1 MPDFWLPIKE
11 RTTQRETILF
21 IPGVHRIDPSKLK
34 ELIAKGTE
42 EIEAEA
48 RARGQK
54 AKPRYPKSEV
64 ALGIRDLN
72 RFFDRRAATGG
83 RPRYH

>member
-21 IPGVHRIDPSKLK
+21 IPRVDRIDPSKLK
-34 ELIAKGTE
+34 ELIAKGIE

-48 RARGQK
+48 RAKGQK
-54 AKPRYPKSEV
+54 PQRRYPKSDV
-64 ALGIRDLN
+64 ALGIRELN
-72 RFFDRRAATGG
+72 RFFDRKAATGG

>member
-1 MPDFWLPIKE
+1 MPDFWLPIKHQP
-11 RTTQRETILF
+11 TQREIILF
-21 IPGVHRIDPSKLK
+21 IPSVHRIDPSKLK

-54 AKPRYPKSEV
+54 PKPSYPKSEI
-64 ALGIRDLN
+64 ALAIRDLN
-72 RFFDRRAATGG
+72 RFHDRKAANGG
-83 RPRYH
+83 RRRYH